1 MNYAA
6 LQLRG
11 TTKIM
16 KPVEELQILPSK
28 PEPLS
33 CTRLDWIDYAK
44 GIGIILV
51 VYVHVLTNLKNAGM
65 GMHDLFHDYSFN
77 FISSFHMPLFFF
89 LSGLFVEK
97 SLLKGKKK
105 FWGDKFN
112 TIVYPYLLWSVIQG
126 SILVLMSTYTNNP
139 IKLQFKDLPF
149 YMAFN
154 PIPLITLW
162 FLYVLFASYLVFA
175 IARKF
180 INLYIL
186 FSFSILIYLLNPYAP
201 SEILTKFMSMFVFFV
216 VGVIVARWL
225 HNDLRNIPSTL
236 YKLNKQQI
244 GAIALIFVI
253 FQMTLL
259 QFGLSEQ
266 PGTRFFMASGGIIVT
281 LGISFYLAE
290 TKKLDI
296 IRYLGFLSMPIYLA
310 HMLAMGATRIF
321 LQKGLHINH
330 VVLHIILVTIFS
342 LILPIL
348 LYELTKKIKF
358 PYLFS
363 LSKRSALSSAI
374 LAKKGTQALQQ

>member
-1 MNYAA
+1 
-6 LQLRG
+6 
-11 TTKIM
+11 M
-16 KPVEELQILPSK
+16 KPVAVQISPTK
-28 PEPLS
+28 PEQLS
-33 CTRLDWIDYAK
+33 SSRLDWIDYAK

-65 GMHDLFHDYSFN
+65 GMHDLFHDFSFH

-126 SILVLMSTYTNNP
+126 SILVLMSNYTNNP
-139 IKLQFKDLPF
+139 IKLQLKDLPF

-162 FLYVLFASYLVFA
+162 FLYVLFASYVVFVFA
-175 IARKF
+175 QRF
-180 INLYIL
+180 INIYIL
-186 FSFSILIYLLNPYAP
+186 LSFSILIYLLNPYAP

-216 VGVIVARWL
+216 VGAIVARWL
-225 HNDLRNIPSTL
+225 QNDLRNIPSTL

-244 GAIALIFVI
+244 GAITLIFVI
-253 FQMTLL
+253 FQMTIL
-259 QFGLSEQ
+259 QLGLSEQ
-266 PGTRFFMASGGIIVT
+266 PGTRFFMASGGIIFT

-290 TKKLDI
+290 IKKLDI

-310 HMLAMGATRIF
+310 HLLAMGSTRIF

-330 VVLHIILVTIFS
+330 VVVHIIVVTFFS
-342 LILPIL
+342 LLFPIL

-363 LSKRSALSSAI
+363 LSKGSALSSAI
-374 LAKKGTQALQQ
+374 LADKSTQALQQ